1 MYGEYNVKL
10 RNIVAIIAY
19 LIILIGWT
27 LIFII
32 IYNGNSAFLIIGSTI
47 DIFIVFLLLRAILH
61 SRSSYSVQDKIVVI
75 TGASMGIG
83 EAVVRRLATKGAK
96 MVLASR
102 STTRLDIIAKD
113 LQLSYPNIELL
124 VIPTDI
130 TKRESIDQLV
140 SKTLERF
147 GRIDV
152 LVNCS
157 GLGINKSFLEISNQ
171 DIDMIYDVNLKGLV
185 YISRAVLPIMLN
197 NTGKIKGE
205 IVNVSS
211 TLGLKGTSGFTL
223 YCSAKSAVITLTEGL
238 IAEFDHLG
246 IKTSVILPGP
256 VKSHF
261 SDNILGEKY
270 KPMGVPVSWVGNKIV
285 TTLEQ
290 GRSQKRVYDTVLA
303 LFLGEFLIPFFGWFV
318 DIFMEKFVPRISS

>member
-1 MYGEYNVKL
+1 MV
-10 RNIVAIIAY
+10 Y
-19 LIILIGWT
+19 LILLIGWT
-27 LIFII
+27 IFFII
-32 IYNGNSAFLIIGSTI
+32 IQSNNSFLLILGPTI
-47 DIFIVFLLLRAILH
+47 DIFMILLLVRAIL
-61 SRSSYSVQDKIVVI
+61 RYKNSYSVQNKIIVI
-75 TGASMGIG
+75 TGSSMGIG
-83 EAVVRRLATKGAK
+83 EHVVRKLASKGAK
-96 MVLASR
+96 LVLAAR
-102 STTRLDIIAKD
+102 SANRLDTIAKD

-130 TKRESIDQLV
+130 TKRESIDNLI

-147 GRIDV
+147 DKIDV

-157 GLGINKSFLEISNQ
+157 GLGINKSFLDISNQ
-171 DIDMIYDVNLKGLV
+171 DIDTIYDVNLKGLV
-185 YISRAVLPIMLN
+185 YITRTVLPIMLN
-197 NTGKIKGE
+197 NTGAIKGE
-205 IVNVSS
+205 IINVSS

-238 IAEFDHLG
+238 IAEFDRLG

-270 KPMGVPVSWVGNKIV
+270 KPMGVPASWVGNKIV
-285 TTLEQ
+285 AVLEQ

-303 LFLGEFLIPFFGWFV
+303 LLLGEVFIRFFGLFV
-318 DIFMEKFVPRISS
+318 DIFMAKIVPKPKPSKTINDN